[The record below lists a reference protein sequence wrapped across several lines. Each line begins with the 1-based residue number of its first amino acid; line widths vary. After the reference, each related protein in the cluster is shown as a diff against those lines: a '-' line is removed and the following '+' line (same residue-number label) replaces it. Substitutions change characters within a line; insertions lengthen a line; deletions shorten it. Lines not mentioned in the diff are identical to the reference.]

1 MLSAVKVTLIGFP
14 TFKLP
19 ASAKYLL

>member
-1 MLSAVKVTLIGFP
+1 MLSAVKVTLIGFS